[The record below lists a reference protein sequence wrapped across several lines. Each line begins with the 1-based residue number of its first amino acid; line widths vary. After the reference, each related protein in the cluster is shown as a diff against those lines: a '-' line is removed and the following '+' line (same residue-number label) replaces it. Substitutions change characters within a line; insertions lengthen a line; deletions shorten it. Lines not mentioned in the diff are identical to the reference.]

1 MYQIIIMWD
10 DCSSKTETTANFP
23 SALACA
29 AIYVEDPTCISVEIY
44 DWNKHKLIMDW
55 DR

>member
-1 MYQIIIMWD
+1 MYQIIIVWD
-10 DCSSKTETTANFP
+10 DCSSKTETANLT

-29 AIYVEDPTCISVEIY
+29 ATYVEDPTCISVEIY
-44 DWNKHKLIMDW
+44 DWNKHKRIMDW